1 MARRSSSAVRRG
13 TLAVVLALILPA
25 VAIAPAASATP
36 TTVPSSVAEC
46 YEGSSLASVAW
57 DRQGHDPN
65 DLTREQASFVEAL
78 LAAKVQEASLLALSR
93 LSGIRH
99 LRVTVPVHVH
109 VITRDDGSGAPAQD
123 RLDAQLAVLNSAYS
137 GETSSAA
144 AATAFRFVVRSV
156 DYTANTDWYDWS
168 LSADTDDVEAKTAL
182 HRGGPGELNLYVTGL
197 EDGLG
202 YATFPFERR
211 GALDG
216 VVIYNE
222 TLPGGGQ
229 DLYNLGDR
237 LVHEVG
243 HWLGLFHTFENGCR
257 SPGDG
262 VPDTPY
268 QHDGDNVVSCDES
281 EDTCAAPGRDP
292 VHNFMSYGDDLC
304 MDRFSV
310 GQSARMLVSWFGF
323 RASPPRLDASG
334 SLGALGPS

>member
-36 TTVPSSVAEC
+36 PTLPGSVAEC
-46 YEGSSLASVAW
+46 DEAPSVARVQA
-57 DRQGHDPN
+57 DGQRQDPN
-65 DLTREQASFVEAL
+65 DVTREQAEFVEAL
-78 LAAKVQEASLLALSR
+78 LADKVQQAGLDALSR
-93 LSGIRH
+93 LRDFRH
-99 LRVTVPVHVH
+99 LRVTVPLHVH
-109 VITRDDGSGAPAQD
+109 VITRDDGSGAPSQD
-123 RLDAQLAVLNSAYS
+123 RLDAQLAVLNSAYA
-137 GETSSAA
+137 GETSSAT
-144 AATAFRFVVRSV
+144 AATVFRFVVQSI

-168 LSADTDDVEAKTAL
+168 MSADTDDVEAKTAL
-182 HRGGPGELNLYVTGL
+182 HRGGPGELNLYITGL

-202 YATFPFERR
+202 YSTFPFDNA
-211 GALDG
+211 GVLDG